1 MFFLILNLIGGVMF
15 SVASASVLDRGFEP
29 LSGQTKDY

>member
-1 MFFLILNLIGGVMF
+1 MFFRILNLIGDVMF
-15 SVASASVLDRGFEP
+15 SVASPSVVYRGFEP